1 MFVLLVL
8 PFLKRERK
16 NTEIFSYFLVKMC
29 FYNFLRSFFY
39 THTNLITKFV
49 YLFKRLACK
58 MNICVKTLFFGEFF
72 LRICKEIFLSIEGR
86 NHRFNYLLF

>member
-16 NTEIFSYFLVKMC
+16 NTEIFSYYLVKMC

-49 YLFKRLACK
+49 YLFKRLARK
-58 MNICVKTLFFGEFF
+58 MNICVKIPFFAGF
-72 LRICKEIFLSIEGR
+72 LLGIREEVF
-86 NHRFNYLLF
+86 